1 MTNFFLSYLLAPII
15 LIVGHVGNIF
25 GLIVIGRKKLDKIGP
40 VLIYK
45 FLFIS
50 DSIYL
55 SIFIIIMNLFIS
67 LSLLFML
74 SDYTV

>member
-1 MTNFFLSYLLAPII
+1 MTNFFLKYVLAPII
-15 LIVGHVGNIF
+15 FIVGHVGNIF
-25 GLIVIGRKKLDKIGP
+25 GLTVIGRKKLDKIGP

-45 FLFIS
+45 LLFIS

>member
-1 MTNFFLSYLLAPII
+1 MMNFFVEFLFAPII
-15 LIVGHVGNIF
+15 LLLGHFGNLF

-45 FLFIS
+45 FLFIM

-55 SIFIIIMNLFIS
+55 SIFIINLTNINFSFFTRFIRS
-67 LSLLFML
+67 NCS
-74 SDYTV
+74 

>member
-1 MTNFFLSYLLAPII
+1 MTNFFLKYVLAPII
-15 LIVGHVGNIF
+15 LIVGHVGNLF

-45 FLFIS
+45 LLFIS

-55 SIFIIIMNLFIS
+55 SRYYEFIYILI
-67 LSLLFML
+67 
-74 SDYTV
+74 YYEPAY

>member
-45 FLFIS
+45 FLFIM

-55 SIFIIIMNLFIS
+55 SIFIINLTNINFPFFTRFIRS
-67 LSLLFML
+67 NCS
-74 SDYTV
+74 